1 MDILPTSIASL
12 GKKLHL
18 SPLTENS
25 GSGAV
30 YACLGTVSKIGG
42 GGIGLD
48 CQEQDRAMLLA
59 RDCTSVHV
67 PDNMQLGQERWGL
80 IG

>member
-1 MDILPTSIASL
+1 MYCII

-25 GSGAV
+25 AGAAV
-30 YACLGTVSKIGG
+30 YACLGTLTKIGG

-48 CQEQDRAMLLA
+48 SQVQDRA
-59 RDCTSVHV
+59 DVTGS
-67 PDNMQLGQERWGL
+67 
-80 IG
+80 